1 MRPRIVLRPTGLHLD
16 QTEQW
21 LRVEHQREGEGFYC
35 NWHVIAKAF
44 KDRQMAVA
52 LVNDQAVAFIVW
64 WRCKS
69 EAGLSI
75 LSVEP
80 RLREQGIGRALAVRI
95 LSKFEKAGVTKV
107 SIECQP
113 FTSEPFWRRLGFT
126 EDPAHPY
133 QWKNGMPVPS
143 LRLQKILG

>member
-1 MRPRIVLRPTGLHLD
+1 
-16 QTEQW
+16 
-21 LRVEHQREGEGFYC
+21 
-35 NWHVIAKAF
+35 
-44 KDRQMAVA
+44 MAVA
-52 LVNDQAVAFIVW
+52 LIDEQAVAFIVW
-64 WRCKS
+64 WRWKS

-80 RLREQGIGRALAVRI
+80 RLREQGIGRALAIRI

-113 FTSEPFWRRLGFT
+113 FTSERFWRRLGFT

-143 LRLQKILG
+143 LRLQKTLGKNAL